1 MKQILLLFLAFLC
14 TLTLSAQSQTK
25 KTAPR
30 SKTTSAKAAPV
41 NRVKTLPVYTVADPV
56 VYTDKDAFLDAVGD
70 KYCIEEFNNYTP
82 ETDQDSTL
90 TITHEP
96 FSYFMEALPQ
106 GWLYPCYG
114 SMSHEFIDDTLLV
127 INKKQHISYFGG
139 YFFTTAIDGK
149 YLESDVTIIAGEYT
163 YTYTPSDSTTFRGFV
178 FSDTVPYF
186 QIKGSPANDAWATV
200 DSLIV
205 GDHINFKPVIES
217 TSSPSTAEDT
227 PLTVTISD
235 ITASDI
241 DGDVP
246 LTLTVLNGDNYT
258 VDNNIITPAENFNG
272 TLQVAI
278 TVSDGILSSDTEY
291 ISVTVTEVND
301 APVITSSAPV
311 DAIESTPY
319 TYSVIASDIDSNTLT
334 YSLSGQPLGMEISS
348 NVITWTPA
356 TGITTS
362 GEVTLTVS
370 DGTLTDIEYFTISV
384 SPQTGT
390 SMDPAAVLSLHPN
403 PATSYV
409 KIVSPVRIISAQI
422 IDITGKSVLTRNA
435 DSQTLYIYEI
445 EALPKGIYFV
455 RIKTTGTTKVLKL
468 IKQ

>member
-14 TLTLSAQSQTK
+14 TLTISAQSQTK

-30 SKTTSAKAAPV
+30 SKVPSVKAAPV

-56 VYTDKDAFLDAVGD
+56 VYTDKAAFLAAVGD
-70 KYCIEEFNNYTP
+70 KYCIEEFNSYAP

-96 FSYFMEALPQ
+96 FSYLMQALPQ
-106 GWLYPCYG
+106 GWLYPGYG
-114 SMSHEFIDDTLLV
+114 AMSHEFIDDSLL
-127 INKKQHISYFGG
+127 ILNKKQHISYFGG
-139 YFFTTAIDGK
+139 YFFTTDTISK
-149 YLESDVTIIAGEYT
+149 YLESDVTIIAGDYT

-178 FSDTVPYF
+178 FSDTIPYF
-186 QIKGSPANDAWATV
+186 QIKGNPANDAWATV

-217 TSSPSTAEDT
+217 TSSLTTAEDT
-227 PLTVTISD
+227 PLTVTMSD

-241 DGDVP
+241 DGDAP

-258 VDNNIITPAENFNG
+258 VDNNMVTPDENFNG
-272 TLQVAI
+272 TLQVAV
-278 TVSDGILSSDTEY
+278 TASDGILSSDTEY

-301 APVITSSAPV
+301 APVITSSAPAA
-311 DAIESTPY
+311 AIESTLY
-319 TYSVIASDIDSNTLT
+319 TYTVIASDIDNNTLI
-334 YSLSGQPLGMEISS
+334 YSLSGQPSGMEIS
-348 NVITWTPA
+348 NNIITWTPA

-370 DGTLTDIEYFTISV
+370 DGTLTDNEYFTISV

-390 SMDPAAVLSLHPN
+390 GMDPTAVLSLQPN

-409 KIVSPVRIISAQI
+409 KIVSPDRIVTAQI

-445 EALPKGIYFV
+445 GALPKGIYFV
-455 RIKTTGTTKVLKL
+455 RVKTSGATKVLKL